1 LICFL
6 LPLPD
11 CVIVIS
17 DSHYSGDTHIKNKAM
32 EAIRLFCCIGQTVL
46 AVASEASENDQQ

>member
-32 EAIRLFCCIGQTVL
+32 EAIRLLCFIGQMAL
-46 AVASEASENDQQ
+46 AVASENNQQ